1 MGQLRL
7 GVDIGGTFTDLL
19 LADENGVIMTLKTP
33 SVPAAPEQ
41 AVMNGMDDLIQKG
54 VDLKDINVFIHGTTL
69 AVNTLIERKGYK
81 TALLVTRG
89 FRDILEM
96 RRLRLEDTIDLYSDK
111 VLPLIPREYV
121 IEIEERIT
129 ADGVVYQDLCM
140 DGLKETLTELWNRGI
155 ESIAV

>member
-19 LADENGVIMTLKTP
+19 LADESGVIMTLKTP
-33 SVPAAPEQ
+33 SVPQAPEQ
-41 AVMNGMDDLIQKG
+41 AVMNGMDDLIHKG
-54 VDLKDINVFIHGTTL
+54 INLKDINVFIHGTTL

-96 RRLRLEDTIDLYSDK
+96 RRMES
-111 VLPLIPREYV
+111 
-121 IEIEERIT
+121 EESVSSR
-129 ADGVVYQDLCM
+129 
-140 DGLKETLTELWNRGI
+140 KERSRHG
-155 ESIAV
+155 SQRFSQAFVDAPD